1 MQKEPRALKSK
12 EELISD
18 LKNNQDFQKKIK
30 FTREKFYPA
39 LLKANPTI
47 EDASTWLSGFN
58 TALMQ
63 EFLSRM
69 KDVKMSELKLGLKLE
84 ATSDQF
90 LQFQELVLL
99 FDDMTVFEAK
109 DHIEGLRGE
118 IDLWKQDE
126 NRERKL
132 SDLKVKWIDDL

>member
-132 SDLKVKWIDDL
+132 SDLKVKWIDD